1 MPASLAPAAARA
13 STAATAPA
21 TPTALLALLALLA
34 ALPSAAVAHPLGD
47 GAPRSIG
54 LETLVAVLMIASVS
68 GYAKGVASLWRRA
81 GIGRGI
87 RMREALAFAAGW
99 SALAVA
105 LYSPVDTL
113 ADRSFAV
120 HMAQHEL
127 LMIVAAPLLAASRTY
142 EAWSWAL
149 RRHGVRTLAAIAAG
163 WRWLAAPTR
172 AWWLHAAALWLWH
185 VPALFL
191 AALGN
196 ESIHALQ
203 HASFFVSALLF
214 WWAVFGSRRRRHQ
227 GTALALL
234 VTTMLQMN
242 ALGLLLTFAPAPWYA
257 SDVPPPWGLTA
268 LEDQQIGALVMWMFG
283 GMVYAAAALA
293 VVLRWLTPSPDAAGR
308 HRVLP

>member
-1 MPASLAPAAARA
+1 MRA
-13 STAATAPA
+13 LTAV
-21 TPTALLALLALLA
+21 LLA
-34 ALPSAAVAHPLGD
+34 ALPSAALAHPLGD
-47 GAPRSIG
+47 AVSRSIG
-54 LETLVAVLMIASVS
+54 LEVLVAGLMIASPA
-68 GYAKGVASLWRRA
+68 GYVKGVATLWRRA
-81 GIGRGI
+81 GVGRGI
-87 RMREALAFAAGW
+87 RVREAAAFAAGW
-99 SALAVA
+99 GALVVA
-105 LYSPVDTL
+105 LYSPVDVL

-149 RRHGVRTLAAIAAG
+149 RGGGVRTLAAIAAG
-163 WRWLAAPTR
+163 WRWLASPGR

-196 ESIHALQ
+196 EAIHALQ

-214 WWAVFGSRRRRHQ
+214 WWAVLGSRRRSHQ

-242 ALGLLLTFAPAPWYA
+242 ALGLLLTFAPEPWYA
-257 SDVPPPWGLTA
+257 TGEPPPWGLTA
-268 LEDQQIGALVMWMFG
+268 LEDQQLGALVMWMFG
-283 GMVYAAAALA
+283 GMVYAAAALG
-293 VVLRWLTPSPDAAGR
+293 VVFRWLAPVPEG
-308 HRVLP
+308 